1 MHDTPSST
9 HTMAYRLALEPTPT
23 NPLLPSA
30 VTGSR
35 ALVPIAPSS
44 LGMPSPLSQ
53 VDHSPYLSTPAPQF
67 SESIISI
74 TDLFGYLKKHW
85 FKGLCAGVPAA
96 MLIFYV
102 LGMGAKV
109 YEAEAKLRLR
119 LQNSSVATFG
129 ESQKGFSELSAPQL
143 INNHLTEMMSHRFAD
158 YLYDHFDPVK
168 RAKYVDDVS
177 KRLGRKDQLL
187 SAIGLYKPGK
197 PTPEREVFVNAVAGA
212 ARVEPQKESHILR
225 LLVRD
230 LDPQMAA
237 DIANSMSE
245 LYMRFYGESESNLTE
260 SDRTYLKQ
268 QAEVLR
274 KRLEDSERELTAYS
288 KSQNLFQQGDN
299 RDVDGERVRQFN
311 VALTEAQLKL
321 ARAKNEL
328 QSIRTTQQA
337 GRDLREV
344 RSIADNGDVA
354 FNRKELEAKV
364 LERRALEA
372 QCGRRHP
379 NMIALASEIESL
391 KNALDASVNSVVTMA
406 ETEVTNLERQITD
419 YEKQLGNARGA
430 AIDQSGK
437 TVQQRLLSDQV
448 NTDRESYQK
457 IVKSLNQ
464 AEISGQFKDV
474 GALSL
479 SDVATPPEKPVKPNK
494 PIAAVA
500 SLMIFG
506 ILLIGLPVGWGLFD
520 DHVMKLIRQGGSPS
534 INIPSANQV
543 PHIPIGQATSM
554 QAQPTPSQAI
564 AVPSLSS
571 IRPQHPPLTI
581 PGMNQAPVLAKLPL
595 IGSANP
601 EAMLGQLLKPE
612 PMGAAGALHQITTNL
627 EMQALKRS
635 GLGGIILITSAD
647 AGEGK
652 TVSAAAL
659 AAAFCHQGRSVFMME
674 CNSVSPTLHQW
685 FPQAYNHSSWA
696 NDLESLRYGNTHL
709 FLLPAHDLPAYATN
723 ELLDGYRAWIDRAR
737 QHVDWIILDGGP
749 VLRNFA
755 DVAPLAP
762 LATDVL
768 LVNNPSISS
777 PAKLRAALNLLQ
789 PMMSSSAFRGL
800 IVHGG

>member
-1 MHDTPSST
+1 
-9 HTMAYRLALEPTPT
+9 MAYRLAVEPSTT
-23 NPLLPSA
+23 NPLIPSA
-30 VTGSR
+30 ASGSC

-67 SESIISI
+67 NESIISI
-74 TDLFGYLKKHW
+74 ADLFGYLKKHW
-85 FKGLCAGVPAA
+85 IKGLYAGLPAA
-96 MLIFYV
+96 ALIFYT
-102 LGMGAKV
+102 LGMGTRI

-119 LQNSSVATFG
+119 LQDSSVATFG
-129 ESQKGFSELSAPQL
+129 ESRKGFSELSAPQL
-143 INNHLTEMMSHRFAD
+143 INNHLTEMMSHRFID
-158 YLYDHFDPVK
+158 YFYDHFDPVK
-168 RAKYVDDVS
+168 RAKYAEDIS

-197 PTPEREVFVNAVAGA
+197 PAPERDIFTNAIVGA
-212 ARVEPQKESHILR
+212 SRVEPQKESHILR

-230 LDPQMAA
+230 PDPQMAA
-237 DIANSMSE
+237 DIANGMSE

-274 KRLEDSERELTAYS
+274 KRLEESERELTSYS

-299 RDVDGERVRQFN
+299 KDVDGERVRQFN
-311 VALTEAQLKL
+311 AALTEAQLKL
-321 ARAKNEL
+321 ARAKNDL
-328 QSIRTTQQA
+328 QSIRTTQQS
-337 GRDLREV
+337 GRNLREV
-344 RSIADNGDVA
+344 RSIADNADVS

-364 LERRALEA
+364 LNRRALEA
-372 QCGRRHP
+372 QCGRLHP

-391 KNALDASVNSVVTMA
+391 KNALDNSVNSVVTMA
-406 ETEVTNLERQITD
+406 ETEVTNLERQIAD

-479 SDVATPPEKPVKPNK
+479 SDVATPPENPVKPNK

-500 SLMIFG
+500 SMMIFG

-534 INIPSANQV
+534 VNIPSANHV
-543 PHIPIGQATSM
+543 PHFPVGHTANVPM
-554 QAQPTPSQAI
+554 QHTPSQAL
-564 AVPSLSS
+564 ASPTQM
-571 IRPQHPPLTI
+571 RPQHSSLTI
-581 PGMNQAPVLAKLPL
+581 PGMSQAPVIAKLPL
-595 IGSANP
+595 IGSAHP
-601 EAMLGQLLKPE
+601 EAMLGQLLKLE
-612 PMGAAGALHQITTNL
+612 PIGAAGALQQITTTL

-647 AGEGK
+647 VGEGK

-674 CNSVSPTLHQW
+674 CNAVSPTLHQW

-696 NDLESLRYGNTHL
+696 QDLESLRYGNTHL
-709 FLLPAHDLPAYATN
+709 YLLPAHDLPAYATN

-737 QHVDWIILDGGP
+737 HHVDWIILDGGP

-768 LVNNPSISS
+768 LVNNPNISN
-777 PAKLRAALNLLQ
+777 PTKLRAALNLLQ

-800 IVHGG
+800 IVHGS

>member
-1 MHDTPSST
+1 
-9 HTMAYRLALEPTPT
+9 MAYRLAIDPLPT

-30 VTGSR
+30 ALGSR

-44 LGMPSPLSQ
+44 LGLPSPLSQ

-67 SESIISI
+67 NESIISI
-74 TDLFGYLKKHW
+74 ADLFSYLKKHW
-85 FKGLCAGVPAA
+85 LKGLYAGVPTAA
-96 MLIFYV
+96 LIFYA

-119 LQNSSVATFG
+119 LQDSSVASFG
-129 ESQKGFSELSAPQL
+129 DSRPGFSELSAPQL

-158 YLYDHFDPVK
+158 FFYEHFDPVK
-168 RAKYVDDVS
+168 RAKFAADVS
-177 KRLGRKDQLL
+177 SRLGRKDQLL
-187 SAIGLYKPGK
+187 KAIGLYKPGK
-197 PTPEREVFVNAVAGA
+197 PVPEREIFVEALAGA

-230 LDPQMAA
+230 LDPKMAA
-237 DIANSMSE
+237 DIANGMSE
-245 LYMRFYGESESNLTE
+245 QYMRFYGESESHLTE
-260 SDRTYLKQ
+260 SDRNYLKE
-268 QAEVLR
+268 QAEMLK
-274 KRLEDSERELTAYS
+274 KRLEKSERELSAYS
-288 KSQNLFQQGDN
+288 KSQDIFQPGEIK
-299 RDVDGERVRQFN
+299 DVDGERVRQFN
-311 VALTEAQLKL
+311 AALTEAQLKL

-344 RSIADNGDVA
+344 RSIADHPDVA
-354 FNRKELEAKV
+354 FNRKELEAKI
-364 LERRALEA
+364 LTRRALES

-391 KNALDASVNSVVTMA
+391 KNALDTSVNSVVTMA
-406 ETEVTNLERQITD
+406 ETEVTNLERQIAD
-419 YEKQLGNARGA
+419 YEKQLSTVRGE

-448 NTDRESYQK
+448 NTDRETYQS
-457 IVKSLNQ
+457 IVKKLSQ
-464 AEISGQFKDV
+464 AEISGQFKDA

-479 SDVATPPEKPVKPNK
+479 SDVATAPETPVKPNK

-500 SLMIFG
+500 SFMIFG

-534 INIPSANQV
+534 ANIPSVKHVSHV
-543 PHIPIGQATSM
+543 PVGQSPSTPVQHTLSQPIVAPMITQM
-554 QAQPTPSQAI
+554 RPSY
-564 AVPSLSS
+564 
-571 IRPQHPPLTI
+571 PPVTI
-581 PGMNQAPVLAKLPL
+581 PGMPQTPVLAKLPL
-595 IGSANP
+595 IGSAHP
-601 EAMLGQLLKPE
+601 EAMLSQLLKPE
-612 PMGAAGALHQITTNL
+612 PMGAAGALHQITTTL

-674 CNSVSPTLHQW
+674 CNAVSPTLHQW

-737 QHVDWIILDGGP
+737 QHVDWIILDSGP

-762 LATDVL
+762 LATDVI
-768 LVNNPSISS
+768 LVNNPAISN
-777 PAKLRAALNLLQ
+777 PTKLRATLNLLQ

>member
-1 MHDTPSST
+1 
-9 HTMAYRLALEPTPT
+9 MAYRIALEPTQT
-23 NPLLPSA
+23 NPLSPSA
-30 VTGSR
+30 AVGSC
-35 ALVPIAPSS
+35 ALVPITPSS
-44 LGMPSPLSQ
+44 LGMPSPLPQ
-53 VDHSPYLSTPAPQF
+53 VDHSPYLATPAPLF

-74 TDLFGYLKKHW
+74 SDLFGYLRKHW
-85 FKGLCAGVPAA
+85 LKGLCAAAPAA
-96 MLIFYV
+96 ALIFYA

-109 YEAEAKLRLR
+109 FEAEAKLRLR
-119 LQNSSVATFG
+119 LQDSSVATFG
-129 ESQKGFSELSAPQL
+129 ESRRGFSELSAPQL

-158 YLYDHFDPVK
+158 YLYDHLDPVK
-168 RAKYVDDVS
+168 RAKFVDTVS
-177 KRLGRKDQLL
+177 KQLGRKNQLL
-187 SAIGLYKPGK
+187 NAIGLYKPGK
-197 PTPEREVFVNAVAGA
+197 PVAEREIFVNAIAEA

-237 DIANSMSE
+237 YIANSMSD
-245 LYMRFYGESESNLTE
+245 LYMRFYGESESSLTE
-260 SDRTYLKQ
+260 SDRNYLKQ

-274 KRLEDSERELTAYS
+274 KRLEQSERELTAYS

-299 RDVDGERVRQFN
+299 KDVDGERVRQFN

-328 QSIRTTQQA
+328 LSIRTTQQA

-354 FNRKELEAKV
+354 FNRKNLEAKI
-364 LERRALEA
+364 LDRRALEA

-391 KNALDASVNSVVTMA
+391 KNALDDSVNSVVTMA
-406 ETEVTNLERQITD
+406 EMEVTNLERQIAD
-419 YEKQLGNARGA
+419 YEKQLGSARGV

-457 IVKSLNQ
+457 IVKALNQ

-479 SDVATPPEKPVKPNK
+479 SDIAIPPEKPVKPNK

-520 DHVMKLIRQGGSPS
+520 AHVLKLIRQGSSPS
-534 INIPSANQV
+534 IHIPSTNQV
-543 PHIPIGQATSM
+543 PNIPIDQAA
-554 QAQPTPSQAI
+554 QAPEHHTPSQPVEA
-564 AVPSLSS
+564 PLLSS
-571 IRPQHPPLTI
+571 VRPQHPPSAIL
-581 PGMNQAPVLAKLPL
+581 GMKQAPILAKLPL
-595 IGSANP
+595 IGSAQP

-612 PMGAAGALHQITTNL
+612 PMGAAGALHQITTKL

-635 GLGGIILITSAD
+635 DLGGIILITSAD
-647 AGEGK
+647 VGEGK
-652 TVSAAAL
+652 TVSSAAL

-685 FPQAYNHSSWA
+685 FPQASTHSSWA
-696 NDLESLRYGNTHL
+696 HDLESLRCGNTNL
-709 FLLPAHDLPAYATN
+709 FLLPAHDLPVYATN
-723 ELLDGYRAWIDRAR
+723 ELLDGYRAWIERAR

-749 VLRNFA
+749 ILRNFA